1 MLGLL
6 SRFRDGFSQL
16 ILTRHCKPGGY
27 FELHDLFTNISSDH
41 GPIAEDSAV
50 REWCHLMREGIVK
63 MQRTLELDFEKL
75 AELMREVGFTYVT
88 LQPFKIPSGRWP
100 ADPKLKEAG
109 ALQQVAMLEGI
120 EALSLAIFT
129 RCLDWQPGEVQ
140 VFLAKVRREFTMRKT
155 YTYWPWYVAVE
166 QVSIISLC

>member
-1 MLGLL
+1 
-6 SRFRDGFSQL
+6 
-16 ILTRHCKPGGY
+16 
-27 FELHDLFTNISSDH
+27 
-41 GPIAEDSAV
+41 
-50 REWCHLMREGIVK
+50 MREGIVK

-88 LQPFKIPSGRWP
+88 LQPFKIPIGRWP